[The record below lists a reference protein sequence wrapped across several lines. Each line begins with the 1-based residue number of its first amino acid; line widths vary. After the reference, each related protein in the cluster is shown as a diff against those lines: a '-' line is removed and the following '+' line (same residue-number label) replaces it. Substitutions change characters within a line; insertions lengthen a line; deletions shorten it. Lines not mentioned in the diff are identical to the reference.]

1 LSAPEGTRGGD
12 ERPIGPRFER
22 WMLGRTRRI
31 HFVGIGG
38 IGMSGIAEVLANLGY
53 EVTGSDVK
61 ESDVTTRLSALG
73 VQMHVGHDAAHVGTA
88 DVVVVSSAIRPDN
101 PEMAEARRR
110 RVPVIP
116 RAEMLAELMR
126 LRYGIAI
133 AGAHGK
139 TTTTSMV
146 ALVLERAGLDPTA
159 VIGGRLSA
167 FGSNARLGQGAPMV
181 VEADES
187 DRSFLTLSPAIA
199 LVTNIDR
206 EHMDA
211 YGSWQALND
220 AFLQFINKVPFYGAA
235 VLCLDDAAVR
245 QLMPRAKRRVI
256 TYGFA
261 DPASPTQPDIA
272 AHDMRLEP
280 FATRCTVSRLANG
293 ARETLG
299 EIAVAVPGRHNLLN
313 ALGAVAIGIEL
324 QVPFARI
331 AAALAEFTGAERRFQ
346 VRGERRGVMVIDDY
360 GHHPTEIAAVIAA
373 ARPSGR
379 RLLIVFQ
386 PHRYTR
392 TRDLLPEFAAALSAA
407 DEVVLTDI
415 YAAGEA
421 PIEHVTV
428 DVLAEVVRAGSTCP
442 LHVVRQL
449 ADVPAAV
456 VRIARRGDLVITLGA
471 GSISAVADRILT
483 ALEDEAGPR

>member
-1 LSAPEGTRGGD
+1 
-12 ERPIGPRFER
+12 
-22 WMLGRTRRI
+22 MLGRTRRI

-53 EVTGSDVK
+53 EVTGSDAK
-61 ESDVTTRLSALG
+61 GSDVTARLSQLG
-73 VQMHVGHDAAHVGTA
+73 VQVHIGHDAAHVGPA
-88 DVVVVSSAIRPDN
+88 DVVVVSSAIGASN
-101 PEMAEARRR
+101 PELVEAKRRR
-110 RVPVIP
+110 IPVIP

-167 FGSNARLGQGAPMV
+167 FGSNARLGRGAPMV

-211 YGSWQALND
+211 YGSWQALKD
-220 AFLQFINKVPFYGAA
+220 AFLQFINKVPFHGAA
-235 VLCLDDAAVR
+235 VLCVDDEPVR
-245 QLMPRAKRRVI
+245 ELLPRTSRRVI

-261 DPASPTQPDIA
+261 DASGSIQPDIA
-272 AHDMRLEP
+272 AENMRLEP
-280 FATRCTVSRLANG
+280 FASRCIVSRVTEG
-293 ARETLG
+293 VRETLG
-299 EIAVAVPGRHNLLN
+299 EMTVAVPGRHNLLN

-324 QVPFARI
+324 QVPFTRI
-331 AAALAEFTGAERRFQ
+331 ASALAEFTGAERRFQ
-346 VRGERRGVMVIDDY
+346 VRGERHGVMVVDDY
-360 GHHPTEIAAVIAA
+360 GHHPTEISAVIAA
-373 ARPSGR
+373 ARATGR

-392 TRDLLPEFAAALSAA
+392 TRDLMPEFAQALSAA

-415 YAAGEA
+415 YAAGET
-421 PIEHVTV
+421 PIDHVTV
-428 DVLAEVVRAGSTCP
+428 DALAAAVRANSTCP
-442 LHVVRQL
+442 LHVVHQL
-449 ADVPAAV
+449 AEIPARV
-456 VRIARRGDLVITLGA
+456 VEIARKGDLVITLGA
-471 GSISAVADRILT
+471 GTIGGVGDRILA
-483 ALEDEAGPR
+483 ALDSTGEKTT